1 MHIGPEFI
9 EDSSAILNQ
18 TTHQHWERQPSPS
31 SGDILIQSIMYRHS
45 HYQGKSAEELRLEDY
60 AAGNKDDCSY
70 G

>member
-31 SGDILIQSIMYRHS
+31 NGDILIQSITGIAITKARV
-45 HYQGKSAEELRLEDY
+45 LR
-60 AAGNKDDCSY
+60 S
-70 G
+70 